1 VEYLSYNGRCLPYN
15 ERSRLTPQI
24 GREVIASD
32 VAIKALDLIT
42 IVIPPALPA
51 AMTVGKLYAQ
61 NRLQACKIYCIN
73 SRVINVAGSINC
85 VCFDKVREPDFLF
98 VPRNLRSESSGIE
111 IFGAYSKA

>member
-1 VEYLSYNGRCLPYN
+1 M
-15 ERSRLTPQI
+15 
-24 GREVIASD
+24 
-32 VAIKALDLIT
+32 AIKALDLIT

-85 VCFDKVREPDFLF
+85 VCFDKVTG
-98 VPRNLRSESSGIE
+98 RSESSALAP
-111 IFGAYSKA
+111 FCSHSKVYTNITIS

>member
-1 VEYLSYNGRCLPYN
+1 
-15 ERSRLTPQI
+15 
-24 GREVIASD
+24 

-51 AMTVGKLYAQ
+51 AMTVGRLYAQ

-85 VCFDKVREPDFLF
+85 VCFDKVRGCGL
-98 VPRNLRSESSGIE
+98 VVILIKMRGESSGNHYTRR
-111 IFGAYSKA
+111 FT

>member
-1 VEYLSYNGRCLPYN
+1 
-15 ERSRLTPQI
+15 
-24 GREVIASD
+24 

-85 VCFDKVREPDFLF
+85 VCFDKVRGHGYLSILTNP
-98 VPRNLRSESSGIE
+98 RSESLGVAT
-111 IFGAYSKA
+111 FC

>member
-1 VEYLSYNGRCLPYN
+1 
-15 ERSRLTPQI
+15 
-24 GREVIASD
+24 

-51 AMTVGKLYAQ
+51 AMTVGKMYAQ

-85 VCFDKVREPDFLF
+85 VCFDKVRERLSKDCTRTSRVHDF
-98 VPRNLRSESSGIE
+98 
-111 IFGAYSKA
+111 

>member
-1 VEYLSYNGRCLPYN
+1 
-15 ERSRLTPQI
+15 
-24 GREVIASD
+24 

-51 AMTVGKLYAQ
+51 AMTVGKMYAQ

-85 VCFDKVREPDFLF
+85 VCFDKVRERGCRLLTLVSCPAN
-98 VPRNLRSESSGIE
+98 PRVSHYAADANTEIRVHTSLTSSAEYTTRAYGSE
-111 IFGAYSKA
+111 